1 MLLIGSLVAA
11 VALAA
16 QPPTIVVL
24 GDSLSAAYG
33 IPLERGWVSGLQE
46 KLINTGLPHQVINA
60 SISGDT
66 TAGALTRLPDALA
79 RHQPDWVVVELGG
92 NDGLR
97 GLSVKVMREN
107 LTAIV
112 DQSLAAGANVALVAI
127 RIPPNYG
134 QAYTGA
140 FEKVYHELGE
150 RDDVVL
156 LEFPFDDL
164 AADPGLLQ
172 DDGIHPTADA
182 QPLIV
187 EAVWEDLA
195 PVLNP

>member
-16 QPPTIVVL
+16 QPPTILVL

-107 LTAIV
+107 LIAIV

-134 QAYTGA
+134 PAYTGA

-156 LEFPFDDL
+156 LELPFDDL

-195 PVLNP
+195 PALNP